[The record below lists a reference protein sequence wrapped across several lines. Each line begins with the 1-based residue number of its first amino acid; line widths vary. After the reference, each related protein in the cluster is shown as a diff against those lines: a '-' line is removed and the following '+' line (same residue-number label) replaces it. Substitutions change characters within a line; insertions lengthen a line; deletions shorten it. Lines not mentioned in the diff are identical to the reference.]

1 MSPPLA
7 ICREFAGRISP
18 AIDRDDGQD
27 SWAPSRHSSHP
38 GEYLVVF
45 FGGGCVLSLFRFFTR
60 TLPVFVFSFFRR
72 RLFGFFHK
80 SSSWNFPLQ
89 CSALLIRNVSPPKP
103 TLWELISCRII
114 LIFEARRTRQKAR
127 AQKYENKSLW
137 KQFRAIYLP
146 SATGRPGLCSRSFP
160 SFGVCGV

>member
-89 CSALLIRNVSPPKP
+89 CSALLIRNVSLPKP

-114 LIFEARRTRQKAR
+114 LIFEARRTRQKSAR
-127 AQKYENKSLW
+127 PKVW
-137 KQFRAIYLP
+137 KQKLVKTISCNLFTQCYRQALQ
-146 SATGRPGLCSRSFP
+146 
-160 SFGVCGV
+160 